1 MGEDRAR
8 RSAPLTP
15 VAEQTGELTEAG
27 VRLEQ
32 GYAETTTW
40 WLACVLAFLR
50 AVPALVAIGAT
61 TALTAYGF
69 RSSAAQ
75 TDDEGTY
82 LAQAWSI
89 THLGSLSQYTYW
101 YDHPPVGWITLA
113 LLEQAISPF
122 LSFGT
127 TLETGRAAMLPVT
140 LASATLLY
148 VVARRAGI
156 TRGYSTVTVL
166 LFGLSPLAIQFHR
179 MVLLDNFA
187 GLWTLAAM
195 AFALTPARRI
205 WATAACGSCLALA
218 VLSKEAALLLLP
230 AMALLVWR
238 NCDLR
243 TRRFAYTLAASAFV
257 LVVSV
262 YPLYAALKSE
272 LLAGSGHVSIESA
285 LRWQFFQRQ
294 TSGSVLTAHS
304 RADGIVRG
312 WLAQDRWLLA
322 GAFVALPFAAIV
334 RRLQPFA
341 LAFGTLAL
349 IPVKPGYLPEMF
361 VIAILPFAALLVGGS
376 LDALWQLSRER
387 VRDGRLRMLPLRAAS
402 PIAAL
407 ALCAG
412 AALLVA
418 PAWAHSIARD
428 DHADHNRGYRQA
440 LRFLIS
446 SVPHQSTLIVDDNMW
461 LDLVEGGFERD
472 RVVWMY
478 KLRRDPAVDCRY
490 PDGWRDFDYLVVT
503 PVMRALKFDLPEAFT
518 GLKSHVAATYG
529 SGTDRYTILRIDH
542 GSGYLAPS
550 PRAGCPPIP

>member
-1 MGEDRAR
+1 
-8 RSAPLTP
+8 
-15 VAEQTGELTEAG
+15 
-27 VRLEQ
+27 
-32 GYAETTTW
+32 
-40 WLACVLAFLR
+40 
-50 AVPALVAIGAT
+50 
-61 TALTAYGF
+61 
-69 RSSAAQ
+69 
-75 TDDEGTY
+75 
-82 LAQAWSI
+82 
-89 THLGSLSQYTYW
+89 
-101 YDHPPVGWITLA
+101 
-113 LLEQAISPF
+113 
-122 LSFGT
+122 
-127 TLETGRAAMLPVT
+127 
-140 LASATLLY
+140 
-148 VVARRAGI
+148 
-156 TRGYSTVTVL
+156 
-166 LFGLSPLAIQFHR
+166 

-187 GLWTLAAM
+187 VLWALAAM
-195 AFALTPARRI
+195 ALALTPARRL
-205 WATAACGSCLALA
+205 WATTACGACLALA
-218 VLSKEAALLLLP
+218 VLSKETAALLLP

-243 TRRFAYTLAASAFV
+243 TRRFACTLAASVFV
-257 LVVSV
+257 LMVSV

-285 LRWQFFQRQ
+285 LRWQFFERP

-304 RADGIVRG
+304 GADSTVRQ

-322 GAFVALPFAAIV
+322 GAFVALPLAAIV

-341 LAFGTLAL
+341 LAFGTLVL
-349 IPVKPGYLPEMF
+349 VPIKPGYLPEMF

-376 LDALWQLSRER
+376 LDALWRLSRER
-387 VRDGRLRMLPLRAAS
+387 IRDGRLRMLPLRAAS

-412 AALLVA
+412 AALLVT
-418 PAWAHSIARD
+418 PAWSRGIARE

-461 LDLVEGGFERD
+461 LDLVQGGFDRD

-490 PDGWRDFDYLVVT
+490 PDGWRDFDYIVVT